1 MKGSW
6 SPRWSLNNP
15 SQLWGRRKHRQI
27 FPRGHRQGR
36 PCLQQCTRS
45 FCRTLC
51 AGDSTAYWR
60 KISTLRILTPPMET
74 SDPPN
79 DTPGALNQVVLT
91 PHDIPRIFREG
102 SFVKGSLD
110 HLSDETRSWQPCAQ
124 RMQNSEPGS
133 LPQRSWGKRNGG
145 KGYEI
150 LNFPTNPGDVWLG
163 SSSYPIWGIKECK
176 YMVIPQTV
184 YCWGS

>member
-1 MKGSW
+1 
-6 SPRWSLNNP
+6 
-15 SQLWGRRKHRQI
+15 
-27 FPRGHRQGR
+27 
-36 PCLQQCTRS
+36 
-45 FCRTLC
+45 
-51 AGDSTAYWR
+51 
-60 KISTLRILTPPMET
+60 MET

-91 PHDIPRIFREG
+91 PHDIPRILREG

-150 LNFPTNPGDVWLG
+150 LNFPPILVMFGWDHQVTQFGG
-163 SSSYPIWGIKECK
+163 SKNANIW
-176 YMVIPQTV
+176 
-184 YCWGS
+184 